1 MPNDTPIVMQPEN
14 GTEVQAFQ
22 TKELESFRAQMAVK
36 TLHITK
42 RMVDGL
48 DTLLHR
54 IEGVDDALS
63 QKIQLDKASP
73 RELYDYFN
81 QMKESFRL
89 RQDFLK
95 TLSGYDVDTSKVKVE
110 AAESVEATVI
120 SEEDAERIKAA
131 IKSRTAE

>member
-1 MPNDTPIVMQPEN
+1 MAD
-14 GTEVQAFQ
+14 TEVQTFQ
-22 TKELESFRAQMAVK
+22 TKDLETVRARMAVK
-36 TLHITK
+36 TLRMTE

-54 IEGVDDALS
+54 IEGVDDALAG
-63 QKIQLDKASP
+63 KINLDEASP
-73 RELYDYFN
+73 KELYDYFN
-81 QMKESFRL
+81 QMKESFRV

-110 AAESVEATVI
+110 EAEAVEATVI

-131 IKSRTAE
+131 IMDRTMEQDIEPTR

>member
-1 MPNDTPIVMQPEN
+1 MQPEN